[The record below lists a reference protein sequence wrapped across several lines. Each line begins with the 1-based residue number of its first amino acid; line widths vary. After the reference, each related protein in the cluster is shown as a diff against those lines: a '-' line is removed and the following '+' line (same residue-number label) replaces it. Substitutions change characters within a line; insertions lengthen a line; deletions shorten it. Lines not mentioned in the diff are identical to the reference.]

1 MSLVL
6 ENIGKSLGG
15 RPILTDISFTVEPHE
30 VVALLGASGSGK
42 STLLRLIAGLE
53 TVDSG
58 EIRFGGASWSR
69 PGFTRAP
76 ELRKIGFVFQ
86 DFALFPVMNLARNV
100 GFGLDTNALA
110 QERTIA
116 AWLERVGLAGREK
129 ELPHRLSG
137 GEQQR
142 AALARALAPNPALI
156 LLDEAFSNLDPA
168 LRWRLRNQTLQ
179 IIRETGAP
187 TLLVTHD
194 REDALIAADRVAI
207 LQSGRLVQIGGPAEI
222 YDRPNS
228 LAAAYALG
236 PVNEVEARL
245 LNGRAE
251 TAFGSFPVIQTT
263 GYDRAIL
270 AVRPEHLQIT
280 ASVENA
286 SCIVVRSHRQGGNW
300 HATLRPATQ
309 SGPYWSLTGPKMA
322 PNDAISVAIKPENVM
337 IFASESP
344 ISTR

>member
-1 MSLVL
+1 LSLVL

-86 DFALFPVMNLARNV
+86 DFALFPAMNLARNV
-100 GFGLDTNALA
+100 GFGLDTNAPRRA
-110 QERTIA
+110 D
-116 AWLERVGLAGREK
+116 
-129 ELPHRLSG
+129 HR
-137 GEQQR
+137 R
-142 AALARALAPNPALI
+142 LARAGRPCGAREDYRIAYQAGSSSAPPWRALASNPALI

-207 LQSGRLVQIGGPAEI
+207 LQSGRLVQIGSPAEI

-322 PNDAISVAIKPENVM
+322 PNEAISVAISPENVM